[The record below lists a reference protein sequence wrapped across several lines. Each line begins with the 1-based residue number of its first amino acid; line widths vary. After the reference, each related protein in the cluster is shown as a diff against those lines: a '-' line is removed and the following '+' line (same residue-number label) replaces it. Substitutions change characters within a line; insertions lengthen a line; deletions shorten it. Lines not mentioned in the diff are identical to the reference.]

1 MTLQT
6 GKRYACESCGTETL
20 VTKPSEG
27 TLSCCGKEMG
37 LLEPK
42 KTASAD

>member
-6 GKRYACESCGTETL
+6 GKRYACETCGTETL

-27 TLSCCGKEMG
+27 TLSCCDRPME
-37 LLEPK
+37 LLAPK